1 MESASPESMA
11 PALADASAEALS
23 TPKKE
28 WRGMGGV
35 AQTVRERLIKPV
47 NSATGGMSVRASLRW
62 SFACVLV
69 GALVIGVFSLLQ
81 MRRLNASTHAI
92 YEQEYAAGQAAE
104 QVRSNI
110 LRASRAETQLLTA
123 STATERDALAKDVEA
138 SLTSVNKGLE
148 SIRKLSSTEESLAT
162 TKQLDE
168 AVAKWTKRLRDYVK
182 LVKEQPMS
190 FMEMS
195 PDVAMEDAG
204 MGNETRKVEKI
215 VDSVVAQ
222 RGQSAEATMQS
233 AGEIYN
239 GSLAWVGG
247 ITVALIVLSLA
258 VSELVTGRLSRQLG
272 GEPAYAKSIAS
283 RIANGDLTMAIKL
296 APNDSESLLHS
307 LHDMQTRLAETMGEI
322 ADSSAQVAN
331 ASREISMGNLDLSNR
346 TEQQA
351 SSLEK
356 TTANV
361 EQLTEIAKRYAD
373 SSARA
378 AQLSGSASEAARH
391 GGEVVANVVATM
403 GKISESTQ
411 AIHSNIGAI
420 QSIAF
425 QTNILALNAAV
436 EAAHAGEQG
445 RGFAVVAAEVRDL
458 AQRSATAAKEISA
471 LIENS
476 SRQVK
481 EGSQLAR
488 SAGQTIA
495 DMAKTVMQVST
506 VMEEISG
513 ASLEQS
519 SGIEEMN
526 RAIAEIDQTTQQNA
540 ALVEQAAAAAQ
551 SLDEQAQSLDQLV
564 GRFDLRAA

>member
-1 MESASPESMA
+1 MESGSTESSQ
-11 PALADASAEALS
+11 PALSENRANARQRPTNPALDAL
-23 TPKKE
+23 
-28 WRGMGGV
+28 GGV
-35 AQTVRERLIKPV
+35 VQTLRVRLLNPA
-47 NSATGGMSVRASLRW
+47 NSAADGMSVRASLRLA
-62 SFACVLV
+62 FAVV
-69 GALVIGVFSLLQ
+69 VAGALVIGVFSLFQ
-81 MRRLNASTHAI
+81 MGRLNASTGVI
-92 YEQEYAAGQAAE
+92 YEQEYKAGQAAE

-110 LRASRAETQLLTA
+110 LRASRAQTQLLTA
-123 STATERDALAKDVEA
+123 STAAERDTLAKDIEV
-138 SLTSVNKGLE
+138 SLAEVGKKLDVIQGLSTS
-148 SIRKLSSTEESLAT
+148 EESVAT
-162 TKQLDE
+162 AKQLE
-168 AVAKWTKRLRDYVK
+168 GAIAKWSKRLREYVK
-182 LVKEQPMS
+182 LVKEQPLS

-195 PDVAMEDAG
+195 PDVASEDAG
-204 MGNETRKVEKI
+204 LVNETRKVEKV
-215 VDSVVAQ
+215 VDELVAQ
-222 RGQSAEATMQS
+222 RGQSAEATMLQTK
-233 AGEIYN
+233 EIYKT
-239 GSLAWVGG
+239 SLVWVIG
-247 ITVALIVLSLA
+247 IVLLLIG
-258 VSELVTGRLSRQLG
+258 VSIGVGSWVIARLTRQLG

-283 RIANGDLTMAIKL
+283 RIADGDLTMEIQL
-296 APNDSESLLHS
+296 AANDTNSLLHS
-307 LHDMQTRLAETMGEI
+307 LHEMQTRLAETMGEI

-351 SSLEK
+351 SSLER
-356 TTANV
+356 TTTNV
-361 EQLTEIAKRYAD
+361 EQLAAIAKRYAD
-373 SSARA
+373 SSTRA
-378 AQLSGSASEAARH
+378 AELSGAASQAARH
-391 GGEVVANVVATM
+391 GGEVVADVVQTM
-403 GKISESTQ
+403 EKISQSTL

-476 SRQVK
+476 TRQVK

-495 DMAKTVMQVST
+495 DMARTVEQVST

-519 SGIEEMN
+519 EGIAEMN
-526 RAIAEIDQTTQQNA
+526 RAIAQIDETTQQNA
-540 ALVEQAAAAAQ
+540 ALVEEAAAAAQ

-564 GRFDLRAA
+564 GRFDLKS